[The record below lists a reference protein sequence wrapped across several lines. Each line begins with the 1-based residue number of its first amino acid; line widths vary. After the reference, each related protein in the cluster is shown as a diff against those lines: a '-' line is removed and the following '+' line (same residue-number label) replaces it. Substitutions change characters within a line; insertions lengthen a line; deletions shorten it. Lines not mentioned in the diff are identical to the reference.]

1 MSEDIKDRS
10 DPELRYLSVERSN
23 FNDPATQAE
32 WTQKR
37 LVWVPS
43 ETQVRHPP
51 IDLMLLQTSLSDLMA
66 GKLLRPNS
74 EPPLLHFFFL
84 SLSSLFWLK
93 ITIVTRISMFF
104 YNNFFLSYTNN
115 FVFRVSG
122 CYSPL
127 SWRLRALCVMHV
139 RVCKSTLS
147 LWCQRRVTGDGGEN
161 QS

>member
-74 EPPLLHFFFL
+74 EPPLLHFFF
-84 SLSSLFWLK
+84 SLALFSLLAQDNNRDANKYVLLQQFFSFLHKQFCFSSLGVL
-93 ITIVTRISMFF
+93 
-104 YNNFFLSYTNN
+104 LSFIMETE
-115 FVFRVSG
+115 S
-122 CYSPL
+122 S
-127 SWRLRALCVMHV
+127 
-139 RVCKSTLS
+139 VCDACES
-147 LWCQRRVTGDGGEN
+147 V
-161 QS
+161 